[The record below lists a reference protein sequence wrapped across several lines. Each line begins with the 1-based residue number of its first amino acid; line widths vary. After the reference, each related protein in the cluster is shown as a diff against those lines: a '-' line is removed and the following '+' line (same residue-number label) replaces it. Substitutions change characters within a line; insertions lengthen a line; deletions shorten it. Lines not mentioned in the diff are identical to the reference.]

1 MTAPNLLSINN
12 LQVHFPSENGN
23 IEALRGISFS
33 LKKGETLGIVGESGS
48 GKSITALS
56 ILGLLPPTANLTS
69 GEIFFQ
75 KKDGGLA
82 DLAKLQQ
89 PDFQKIRGNEI
100 AMIFQEPMTSLNPI
114 FRCGEQVA
122 EAIWIAD
129 CGLRIA
135 EQERHKMAAEAVK
148 SQVLNLFEKVKLH
161 DPGRI
166 WRSYPHQLSGGQR
179 QRVMIAMALSC
190 NPSLLIADEPTS
202 ALDVTVQLSIL
213 QLINELK
220 SDWGGSTIFISHD
233 LGVVA
238 QVADNVLVM
247 QNGVVVEQ
255 GTVSDIFN
263 KPQHPYTQLLLEN
276 FRKRSQ
282 GISKPDGGG
291 IGKPVRGPTGLEIP
305 PSSGFPILQIHNLQT
320 HFPSKRNFFG
330 RPTEHV
336 KAVDSVS
343 FEVFEGETL
352 GLVGESG
359 SGKTTLGRSILNLIN
374 PTSGEVVF
382 RGKNIL
388 QQAENEWFSTRKEL
402 QIIFQDPYSSLNPRQ
417 PIGLA
422 LTEPMQVHG
431 LFASEKMRRER
442 AVELLETVGLEAS
455 HFWRFPSEFSGGQRQ
470 RICIARALALEPK
483 LIVCDEAISSL
494 DVTVQTQ
501 VLDLLQVLQ
510 KKHGLTYIFISH
522 DLSVV
527 RLISD
532 RIAVMKDGK
541 IVEIGTTAEVFSQPK
556 SEYTKQ
562 LLEAMPVAK
571 LTD

>member
-1 MTAPNLLSINN
+1 M
-12 LQVHFPSENGN
+12 
-23 IEALRGISFS
+23 
-33 LKKGETLGIVGESGS
+33 
-48 GKSITALS
+48 
-56 ILGLLPPTANLTS
+56 
-69 GEIFFQ
+69 
-75 KKDGGLA
+75 
-82 DLAKLQQ
+82 
-89 PDFQKIRGNEI
+89 
-100 AMIFQEPMTSLNPI
+100 
-114 FRCGEQVA
+114 
-122 EAIWIAD
+122 
-129 CGLRIA
+129 
-135 EQERHKMAAEAVK
+135 
-148 SQVLNLFEKVKLH
+148 
-161 DPGRI
+161 
-166 WRSYPHQLSGGQR
+166 
-179 QRVMIAMALSC
+179 
-190 NPSLLIADEPTS
+190 
-202 ALDVTVQLSIL
+202 
-213 QLINELK
+213 
-220 SDWGGSTIFISHD
+220 
-233 LGVVA
+233 
-238 QVADNVLVM
+238 
-247 QNGVVVEQ
+247 
-255 GTVSDIFN
+255 
-263 KPQHPYTQLLLEN
+263 
-276 FRKRSQ
+276 
-282 GISKPDGGG
+282 
-291 IGKPVRGPTGLEIP
+291 
-305 PSSGFPILQIHNLQT
+305 HNLQT
-320 HFPSKRNFFG
+320 HFTSKRNFFG

-422 LTEPMQVHG
+422 LTEPMQVHD

-483 LIVCDEAISSL
+483 LIICDEAISSL

-541 IVEIGTTAEVFSQPK
+541 IVEIGTTSEVFSQPK
-556 SEYTKQ
+556 SEYTRQ
-562 LLEAMPVAK
+562 LLDAMPGAEVRV
-571 LTD
+571 